1 MSLTSPTSLSS
12 SRVDRWIDLIT
23 LISRTKTRP
32 RPSRERGQYIYL
44 TQDYL
49 LEVIVSVRCL
59 GAIASFLS
67 LAIRIP
73 SVSTRWILVSD
84 ICPFLGIYS
93 ITTAVGDL
101 LLLGLGRMLSLAQI
115 CRES

>member
-1 MSLTSPTSLSS
+1 MDQFDHAYIEDEDKAAAEARTWTVSLFD
-12 SRVDRWIDLIT
+12 SRLFTV
-23 LISRTKTRP
+23 
-32 RPSRERGQYIYL
+32 
-44 TQDYL
+44 